1 MTTAIYCI
9 SVVLP
14 ASSTNLTVRNYRE
27 SGTFCCSGLESYLRR
42 AATSACKGA
51 GVCHGRFSRRRSMKD
66 GLVFVVGLA
75 LIAGLGLLL
84 VRYYNGQASTAAARA
99 ADNSA
104 PPKEEARPVPKLKH
118 RVKEAAPKVWEEP
131 VAAVLAPEVVPPVAP
146 APPPFPTVE
155 QIAVGTE
162 KPRITAMFR
171 SEERRVGKECRSRW
185 SPYH

>member
-1 MTTAIYCI
+1 
-9 SVVLP
+9 
-14 ASSTNLTVRNYRE
+14 
-27 SGTFCCSGLESYLRR
+27 
-42 AATSACKGA
+42 
-51 GVCHGRFSRRRSMKD
+51 MKD

-84 VRYYNGQASTAAARA
+84 VRYYNGHASTAAARA

-104 PPKEEARPVPKLKH
+104 PLKEEARPVPKLKH

-131 VAAVLAPEVVPPVAP
+131 VAAVLAPEVVTPVAP

-162 KPRITAMFR
+162 KPRITAMFGNPSIAAVTTDR
-171 SEERRVGKECRSRW
+171 GHLVETFVYKREKGLGQTFISFEDGRVLSAYSTYAHVRPVGRN
-185 SPYH
+185 